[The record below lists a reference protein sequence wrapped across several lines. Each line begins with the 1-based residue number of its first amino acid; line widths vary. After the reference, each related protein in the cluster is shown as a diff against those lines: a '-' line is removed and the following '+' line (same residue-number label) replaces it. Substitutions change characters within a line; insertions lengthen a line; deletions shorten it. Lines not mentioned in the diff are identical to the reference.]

1 MNKETIEYIT
11 NRANESETGSIKA
24 VSCPDIRALL
34 EERAALLEGLKIIM
48 NNIEWQGGMTYKIK
62 DGNLEAARAA
72 IMKAEGE

>member
-34 EERAALLEGLKIIM
+34 EERAALLATLEEINENSGIVWDYATI
-48 NNIEWQGGMTYKIK
+48 
-62 DGNLEAARAA
+62 GNVVRAA
-72 IMKAEGE
+72 IMKAKGG

>member
-34 EERAALLEGLKIIM
+34 EERTALLATLEEINENSGIVWDYATI
-48 NNIEWQGGMTYKIK
+48 
-62 DGNLEAARAA
+62 GNAVRAA
-72 IMKAEGE
+72 IMKAKGE

>member
-34 EERAALLEGLKIIM
+34 EERAALLATLEEINENSGIVWDYATI
-48 NNIEWQGGMTYKIK
+48 
-62 DGNLEAARAA
+62 GNVVRAA
-72 IMKAEGE
+72 IMKAKGE